1 MENNKRVFIFGCS
14 MVNYCWP
21 TWADILGRSLHNSG
35 YEYYNLG
42 IAGTGNRAITSSIY
56 RAKHEFAFTDQDII
70 IVMWS
75 SWNREDRYLPIH
87 GDPAQGFYWTVEGNV
102 LNSDHYDDNFILNHW
117 SLEND
122 IIQNI
127 ISIKSAR
134 SLVDFAFEG
143 SIDLYEHGME
153 GSESDL
159 DPLLGLFCDV
169 KLPNTMPSLNDL
181 PLPAHPLNRN
191 DGHPSLPAAM
201 WYLDNTVLPALGIE
215 LDNETIKW
223 VRSTDK
229 FMEELCETHGDD
241 WDTIVTQLTDF
252 HNQDKKT
259 YRMGTDAQE
268 MWSSMGDGVEE
279 FLVSFLQE
287 TYNHRWVR

>member
-1 MENNKRVFIFGCS
+1 MENNKRVFVFGCS

-21 TWADILGRSLHNSG
+21 TWADILGRSLHNQG

-42 IAGTGNRAITSSIY
+42 IAGTGNRAITSTLY

-75 SWNREDRYLPIH
+75 SWNREDRYLPVKRN
-87 GDPAQGFYWTVEGNV
+87 PEQGFYWTVEGNV
-102 LNSDHYDDNFILNHW
+102 LNSAHYDDDFILKHW

-143 SIDLYEHGME
+143 SIDLYEHGLTE
-153 GSESDL
+153 SESDL

-169 KLPNTMPSLNDL
+169 KLPNTMPQLCDI
-181 PLPAHPLNRN
+181 PVPEHPVNRA

-201 WYLDNTVLPALGIE
+201 WYLDNIVLPAMGIE
-215 LDNETIKW
+215 LDNETIRW

-229 FMEELCETHGDD
+229 FIEELCNSGLD
-241 WDTIVTQLTDF
+241 WPII
-252 HNQDKKT
+252 QDKLTEFHLADMKT
-259 YRMGTDAQE
+259 YRMDLSSQDL
-268 MWSSMGDGVEE
+268 WSSWGDGVEE
-279 FLVSFLQE
+279 FLISFLQE
-287 TYNHRWVR
+287 TYNHKWVR

>member
-1 MENNKRVFIFGCS
+1 

-21 TWADILGRSLHNSG
+21 TWADILGRSLHNQG

-42 IAGTGNRAITSSIY
+42 IAGTGNRAITSTLY

-75 SWNREDRYLPIH
+75 SWNREDRYLPVK
-87 GDPAQGFYWTVEGNV
+87 GCPEQGFYWTVEGNV
-102 LNSDHYDDNFILNHW
+102 LNSAHYDDDFILKHW

-153 GSESDL
+153 GSDSDL

-169 KLPNTMPSLNDL
+169 KLPNTMPKLGGI
-181 PLPAHPLNRN
+181 PVPVHPVNRE

-201 WYLDNTVLPALGIE
+201 WYLDNIVLPAMGIE
-215 LDNETIKW
+215 LDNETIRW

-229 FMEELCETHGDD
+229 FMEELCNSGLD
-241 WDTIVTQLTDF
+241 WPAI
-252 HNQDKKT
+252 QDKLTKFHTADMKT
-259 YRMGTDAQE
+259 YRMDLGSQDL
-268 MWSSMGDGVEE
+268 WSSWGDGVEE
-279 FLVSFLQE
+279 FLISFLQE
-287 TYNHRWVR
+287 TYNHKWVR